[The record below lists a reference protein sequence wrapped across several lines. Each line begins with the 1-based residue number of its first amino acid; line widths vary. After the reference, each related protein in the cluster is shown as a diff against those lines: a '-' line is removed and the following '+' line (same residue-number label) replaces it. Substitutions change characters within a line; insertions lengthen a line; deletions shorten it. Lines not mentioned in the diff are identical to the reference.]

1 MNLKRYKMIPLLM
14 TLLLLIPFFWNQNAV
29 VVKAASPKFNK
40 SKVTIVGEGET
51 YQLAITNKVSGS
63 TYKWSTSNKNVAKV
77 SSQGLV
83 TAVGKGTA
91 TIKCKITLPTKKTV
105 TLSANVTVR
114 IPATDIR
121 INNANLVNGAHILT
135 INEKYNFNRDIVPS
149 NSSDKT
155 YWSIGGGDPE
165 CISIDKIDSGI
176 VTAKKVGKV
185 ILVATAAEK
194 ATAEYAAESEVKDAV
209 IIEVVEPTATVRSA
223 EIVESTQIKVV
234 FDSPVDKSTIIGS
247 DNQLHN
253 SIAIT
258 LMKDAKGNLAKDP
271 GTLTPSLD
279 SDNRTLT
286 ITSSNMLSG
295 DYGIYFTSDIKTM
308 DGVAIEPYYKQMSYV
323 DTIGPAIKGVTLDD
337 SGLKATI
344 RFTEA
349 VDFTKFKVSDATLLP
364 TSGYKSCDP
373 ATLNTLNNK
382 LNYIPSE
389 DKTSLTINL
398 ANIAPTD
405 YNKAFSIVISG
416 IKDLAGNMPAN
427 YTLTTV
433 LRTDTTPKAQ
443 ARPLS
448 VTRTAYNTIT
458 ATFNRAIKE
467 PGWASI
473 NGGPDVLGVVDEKD
487 NRKVH
492 YPISESDAQLTGAVK
507 VEIGY
512 WDSYNVIETDNYADK
527 MRSFTVNFTADK
539 TSPVLLEYVFNSETK
554 VLTLKF
560 NEAVKLD
567 MKEGIFNTKLVT
579 INDDIISDTHITYK
593 EIASDDEKVINLKI
607 DNMTLLG
614 KYTFTLEK
622 GFIVD
627 NFRNMN
633 LSRTITISNAT
644 GTSNELPGPYSI
656 VQSST
661 NNNEIIIKFH
671 NKLDVASAENK
682 DNYSIPGVKIL
693 SAMVV
698 DNTADGATVILTV
711 QEGTIDVSIERPIT
725 IKGVMG
731 YNGSYTPISLY
742 TTTVDLKENK
752 APTVNSVT
760 FDKTDYTVK
769 MTFNEK
775 IQGSIIADIRQ
786 IGGVNNIEF
795 GNTAVVDGYNVIFTL
810 DTIPDANSGLRIN
823 ILSHDITDEN
833 LNMATLQST
842 YVVTVSYK

>member
-1 MNLKRYKMIPLLM
+1 MKQKHAKLPLLLM
-14 TLLLLIPFFWNQNAV
+14 TLLLLIPFFWNQSAV
-29 VVKAASPKFNK
+29 VVQAASPKFNK
-40 SKVTIVGEGET
+40 SKVTIVGENET
-51 YQLAITNKVSGS
+51 YQLVIANKVSGS
-63 TYKWSTSNKNVAKV
+63 TYKWSTSNKKVAKV

-105 TLSANVTVR
+105 TISTKVTVR

-121 INNANLVNGAHILT
+121 INNANQVNGAHILT
-135 INEKYNFNRDIVPS
+135 INETYNFNRDIVPS

-165 CISIDKIDSGI
+165 CITIDKDDSGI

-194 ATAEYAAESEVKDAV
+194 ATAEHAAESEVKDAI

-223 EIVESTQIKVV
+223 EIIDSRQIKVV

-247 DNQLHN
+247 DNKLLN

-295 DYGIYFTSDIKTM
+295 DYGINFTSAIRTM
-308 DGVAIEPYYKQMSYV
+308 EGIALEPYYKQMSYV
-323 DTIGPAIKGVTLDD
+323 DTIGPAIKSVELDD

-344 RFTEA
+344 HFTEA

-364 TSGYKSCDP
+364 TSGSKTCDP

-389 DKTSLTINL
+389 DQTSLTINMS
-398 ANIAPTD
+398 NIAPTD
-405 YNKAFSIVISG
+405 YDKAFSIVISG
-416 IKDLAGNMPAN
+416 IKDLAGNMPTN

-433 LRTDTTPKAQ
+433 LRTDTTPKPQ

-448 VTRTAYNTIT
+448 VIRTSYNTVT
-458 ATFNRAIKE
+458 ATFNRAIRI
-467 PGWASI
+467 PGWATI
-473 NGGPDVLGVVDEKD
+473 NGGSVAYGVVDEKD
-487 NRKVH
+487 NRKVN
-492 YPISESDAQLTGAVK
+492 YIINDSDAQLTGAIK
-507 VEIGY
+507 VEIGF
-512 WDSYNVIETDNYADK
+512 WDSYNVIKTDDYADK
-527 MRSFTVNFTADK
+527 MRSFTVNFTTDK
-539 TSPVLLEYVFNSETK
+539 TSPILIDYVFNSETK

-560 NEAVKLD
+560 NKPVKLD
-567 MKEGIFNTKLVT
+567 MPEGIFNTKLVT

-593 EIASDDEKVINLKI
+593 ELASDDEKVINLKI
-607 DNMTLLG
+607 DNMSLLG

-622 GFIVD
+622 GFILD
-627 NFRNMN
+627 NFRNMS

-644 GTSNELPGPYSI
+644 GSSNELPGPYSI
-656 VQSST
+656 VQSSSNT
-661 NNNEIIIKFH
+661 SEIHIKFH

-698 DNTADGATVILTV
+698 DNTADNGATVVLTV
-711 QEGTIDVSIERPIT
+711 QDGTIDVSVERPIT

-731 YNGSYTPISLY
+731 YNGSFTPINLY

-752 APTVNSVT
+752 APTTTSVT
-760 FDKTDYTVK
+760 FDKISYNVK

-775 IQGSIIADIRQ
+775 IQGTITANISQ
-786 IGGVNNIEF
+786 IGGVYNRVI
-795 GNTAVVDGYNVIFTL
+795 GNTAIVEGNNIIFTL
-810 DTIPDANSGLRIN
+810 DSIPDANSGLRVDIVTHN
-823 ILSHDITDEN
+823 ITDEN
-833 LNMATLQST
+833 HNKATLQST
-842 YVVTVSYK
+842 YIVPVVY